1 MALRGFYDLLQR
13 KVQYIGSDVSNDD
26 MALRGLTYILL
37 QRRTIQYI
45 GSNMSMVG

>member
-1 MALRGFYDLLQR
+1 MALKGFTYALLQR

-37 QRRTIQYI
+37 QRTVQYI
-45 GSNMSMVG
+45 GSNG